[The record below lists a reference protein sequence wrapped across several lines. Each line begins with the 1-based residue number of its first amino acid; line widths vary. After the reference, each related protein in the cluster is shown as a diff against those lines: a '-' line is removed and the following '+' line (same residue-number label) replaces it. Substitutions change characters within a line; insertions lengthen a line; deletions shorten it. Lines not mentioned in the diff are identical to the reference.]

1 MTLCYVL
8 CPFDFGVLTIEF
20 SVLCTMLQIFKR
32 RTSRGRAKMENKQE
46 KKDES
51 ISILIHPL

>member
-1 MTLCYVL
+1 MTLCFVL

-20 SVLCTMLQIFKR
+20 PVLYNVVHFKR
-32 RTSRGRAKMENKQE
+32 RTSRGRAKMENKRG

-51 ISILIHPL
+51 ISILIHLL